1 MTVAV
6 IRDLL
11 GQNDEWSLLL
21 LYYVCFF
28 FTYRKYTNFFLLI
41 VLFQSSV
48 RYNRFTCDY
57 LLSSRV

>member
-1 MTVAV
+1 MESITT
-6 IRDLL
+6 ILRL
-11 GQNDEWSLLL
+11 
-21 LYYVCFF
+21 FF

>member
-21 LYYVCFF
+21 LYYV
-28 FTYRKYTNFFLLI
+28 FLPIGSILT
-41 VLFQSSV
+41 FS
-48 RYNRFTCDY
+48 
-57 LLSSRV
+57 LS

>member
-21 LYYVCFF
+21 LYYVSLPIGSILTF
-28 FTYRKYTNFFLLI
+28 
-41 VLFQSSV
+41 S
-48 RYNRFTCDY
+48 
-57 LLSSRV
+57 LS